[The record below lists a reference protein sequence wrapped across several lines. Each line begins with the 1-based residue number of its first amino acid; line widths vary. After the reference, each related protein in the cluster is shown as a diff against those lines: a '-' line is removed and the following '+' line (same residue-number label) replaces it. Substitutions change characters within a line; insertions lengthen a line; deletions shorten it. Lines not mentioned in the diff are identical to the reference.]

1 MGVTEIKDII
11 NLATVG
17 RYVSIVVDHSTAS
30 NLSATNPL
38 TLSEVKVYG
47 CSSSGAF
54 SVEIPESQKASI
66 SNTDEKVQVILYPNP
81 VINTLYLKFK
91 NQDLHAK
98 EISIVDIY
106 GRLILL
112 QNNAQ
117 NYISISSLEK
127 GTYFAKIVVEDNI
140 VIKKFIKN

>member
-1 MGVTEIKDII
+1 
-11 NLATVG
+11 
-17 RYVSIVVDHSTAS
+17 
-30 NLSATNPL
+30 
-38 TLSEVKVYG
+38 
-47 CSSSGAF
+47 

-140 VIKKFIKN
+140 VIKKFIKISL